1 MRMSRKRVISVGTL
15 VVIVVSV
22 IIGFKLFTA
31 PGAPGGIPEHIT
43 IAQAMR
49 DTAGQ
54 ALKVGG
60 DVVPGS
66 ISWDNASGSL
76 RFTLTG
82 EGDSMT
88 VVYPGLAPKDFK
100 PGLALVVDG
109 TYALD
114 GVFEATSLTSRTSPL
129 CKACHQ

>member
-1 MRMSRKRVISVGTL
+1 MNRKRIFGL
-15 VVIVVSV
+15 AIAIVVMAGI
-22 IIGFKLFTA
+22 IIGVKLFTA

-43 IAQAMR
+43 IAQAIR
-49 DTAGQ
+49 DQAGQ
-54 ALKVGG
+54 AVKVGG

-76 RFTLTG
+76 SFTLTG
-82 EGDSMT
+82 EGDKMS

-100 PGLALVVDG
+100 PGLALVVAG
-109 TYALD
+109 TYAD
-114 GVFEATSLTSRTSPL
+114 NGVFEATSLTSRSSPL